1 MSDMNVMSLT
11 GRLTKDA
18 TFSTVGSSG
27 KQLLSMSVAVNTG
40 FGQSKKALFIKVNM
54 WGERG
59 EKIVQ
64 YLKRGTVV
72 AVSGTLSLN
81 EWTSADGTA
90 MTDLVVTTFGVDFY
104 TTSSRP
110 SNDDNTYEQSAQ
122 DVEPVF

>member
-18 TFSTVGSSG
+18 TFGTVGSG
-27 KQLLSMSVAVNTG
+27 KQLLSMNVAVNTG
-40 FGQSKKALFIKVNM
+40 FGQSKKVLFIKVNM

-64 YLKRGTVV
+64 YLKKGTVV

-104 TTSSRP
+104 NTSSRLD
-110 SNDDNTYEQSAQ
+110 NDDSMKSWPA
-122 DVEPVF
+122 EPVF